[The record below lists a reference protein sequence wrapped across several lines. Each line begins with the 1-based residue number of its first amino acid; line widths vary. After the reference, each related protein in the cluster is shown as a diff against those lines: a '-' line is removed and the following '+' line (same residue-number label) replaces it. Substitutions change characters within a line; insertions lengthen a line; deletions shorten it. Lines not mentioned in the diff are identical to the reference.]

1 MAALFTSAFAI
12 AEINALCGGINS
24 PGKATAQNVVADA
37 YMMKHIRSTA
47 AAKASCITNGK
58 GCRTA
63 VIIQMRDST
72 PTMGGEVFAF
82 AANADFIAVFSLG
95 RSTAERINQIARR
108 NGLCVLFQCPTH

>member
-47 AAKASCITNGK
+47 EQQRNKRNVSKISWNGETHTLPEWADILGIK
-58 GCRTA
+58 YGTLWKRLHDGMT
-63 VIIQMRDST
+63 ID
-72 PTMGGEVFAF
+72 EAF
-82 AANADFIAVFSLG
+82 
-95 RSTAERINQIARR
+95 TK
-108 NGLCVLFQCPTH
+108 

>member
-82 AANADFIAVFSLG
+82 AANGGIIIHLSAIGHLQTDSGKDCLLTA
-95 RSTAERINQIARR
+95 ST
-108 NGLCVLFQCPTH
+108 

>member
-72 PTMGGEVFAF
+72 PTLGGEVFAF
-82 AANADFIAVFSLG
+82 AANGGIIIHLSAIGHLQTDTRKDCLLTA
-95 RSTAERINQIARR
+95 ST
-108 NGLCVLFQCPTH
+108 